1 MKIPGITFFAL
12 LISVS
17 VFAQQQKGY
26 VYLKNGTIL
35 KGKYQYIA
43 DSTKLQIESAGNI
56 WIFQSAEIDK
66 VSGKREQ
73 TDMANTVQFKQSPFF
88 LHTELGVLAGNSENS
103 QSAPFSFTSSLNY
116 HITPK
121 ISAGLGIGIEFLKET
136 YLPAYANFEYK
147 LRDAWATPYLFLKA
161 GYQVPLEEANPMY
174 NYGIQ
179 PTYYYD
185 MIMPPWPN
193 QNIQETPDTRGG
205 MMINPGLGY
214 QRMFSSGFGMSF
226 AFGYQ
231 FHRLSYTGENDYQLD
246 IDYNRLTIKLG
257 FIFN

>member
-1 MKIPGITFFAL
+1 MKIIGITLFTL
-12 LISVS
+12 LFSVT

-35 KGKYQYIA
+35 KGRYQYIA

-56 WIFQSAEIDK
+56 WIFTAAEIDR
-66 VSGKREQ
+66 VSGKSKQ
-73 TDMANTVQFKQSPFF
+73 TGEVNPIPSKNSLFWVR
-88 LHTELGVLAGNSENS
+88 TELGVLAGNSENS
-103 QSAPFSFTSSLNY
+103 QSAPFSFTSALNY
-116 HITPK
+116 RVTPK
-121 ISAGLGIGIEFLKET
+121 ISTGLGIGVEFLKET
-136 YLPAYANFEYK
+136 YLPVYANFEYK
-147 LRDAWATPYLFLKA
+147 FRDSWSTPYVFLKA
-161 GYQVPLEEANPMY
+161 GYQVPLEDANTMY

-185 MIMPPWPN
+185 YIMPPWPG
-193 QNIQETPDTRGG
+193 QQTYETPDTQGG
-205 MMINPGLGY
+205 FMINTGLGY

-231 FHRLSYTGENDYQLD
+231 FHRLGYTGENDYQLN